1 MNNLPN
7 CPIIAPSSLSPTILE
22 ADIFPAKLLEAVN
35 DSDSEGPGL
44 SKPAPYPNQPFQD
57 SNGNQISPWHDIPL
71 KSGEV
76 TLVKNGCLK
85 RLQYGCFLKC
95 WYPQNPQNDHF

>member
-7 CPIIAPSSLSPTILE
+7 CPIIAPISLSPIILE
-22 ADIFPAKLLEAVN
+22 AENDCIILEVVN
-35 DSDSEGPGL
+35 DSDSEGPQL
-44 SKPAPYPNQPFQD
+44 SFPHLILQPFQD

-76 TLVKNGCLK
+76 TLVKNRCLK
-85 RLQYGCFLKC
+85 RLQYAWRIIPVSK
-95 WYPQNPQNDHF
+95 